1 MDLDAFVTCAGL
13 KGLRKHGHGYLAL
26 CPAHEDHRPS
36 LSIGEAQDGRILLHC
51 WAGCE
56 TRDVVAAVGLSL
68 SDLFPPRGSRHRRR
82 SR

>member
-1 MDLDAFVTCAGL
+1 MELESFLSEVPL
-13 KGLRKHGHGYLAL
+13 RGLRKVGQAYAAL
-26 CPAHEDHRPS
+26 CPAHDDHNAS
-36 LSIGEAQDGRILLHC
+36 LSIAEGDDGRILLHC

-68 SDLFPPRGSRHRRR
+68 SDLFPPRGSHRRR